1 MRSGGRR
8 TCPSVST
15 LVFEPVT
22 LLGRIVALVLSAY
35 AVVVFAA
42 LAAVLGTF
50 FIEIRRERAEA
61 EGGTS

>member
-1 MRSGGRR
+1 M
-8 TCPSVST
+8 
-15 LVFEPVT
+15 VFEPVT